1 MEVTLTILREGGG
14 GKVRLS
20 LKISQNTPNTTLVA
34 NNYQHIT
41 INKQEI
47 SIQVTINH
55 GETLIL
61 GGIFQQ
67 KKQPT
72 TKNSL
77 LSRHSFI

>member
-1 MEVTLTILREGGG
+1 MEVTLTILRGGGG

-55 GETLIL
+55 GETLIF
-61 GGIFQQ
+61 GRNFSAE
-67 KKQPT
+67 KTTNNNKFPT
-72 TKNSL
+72 
-77 LSRHSFI
+77 